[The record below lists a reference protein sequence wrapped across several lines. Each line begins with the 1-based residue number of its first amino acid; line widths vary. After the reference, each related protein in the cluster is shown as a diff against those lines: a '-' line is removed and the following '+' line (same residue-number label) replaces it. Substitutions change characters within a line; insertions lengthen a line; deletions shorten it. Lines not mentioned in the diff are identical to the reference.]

1 MSLEKYKKI
10 IPEDFTKDIEFI
22 NETIKNLKLDKNSKI
37 LDVGTGI
44 GAMSILL
51 ALNGFYILTGEPEV
65 DPERD
70 VLNHYDHHHGNNQ
83 ENHHENHEEHNWE
96 AWNDW
101 RESAKALGVEDKI
114 KYQNFDIQDLPFSNK
129 IFDGIFLYDTLQ
141 HVKNREI
148 AISECLRV
156 LKIDGIIVIIEWT
169 KKQIEEE
176 YKKYGYKIEFVDPR
190 EHLIRSNILIDVLE
204 GYVVNIFLLRKK

>member
-10 IPEDFTKDIEFI
+10 IHEDFTKDIEFI
-22 NETIKNLKLDKNSKI
+22 NETIKKLKLDKNSKI

-51 ALNGFYILTGEPEV
+51 ALNGFYVLTGEPEMG
-65 DPERD
+65 PERD
-70 VLNHYDHHHGNNQ
+70 VWDHHDHHHGDNQ
-83 ENHHENHEEHNWE
+83 EDHHENHEEYNWE

-101 RESAKALGVEDKI
+101 RESAKALEVEDKI
-114 KYQNFDIQDLPFSNK
+114 KYQNFDIEDLPFSNE

-156 LKIDGIIVIIEWT
+156 LKIKGIIVIIEWT

-176 YKKYGYKIEFVDPR
+176 YKKYGFKIEFVDPR
-190 EHLIRSNILIDVLE
+190 EHLKRSNILIDVLE
-204 GYVVNIFLLRKK
+204 GDLVNIFLLRK

>member
-1 MSLEKYKKI
+1 MEKYKKTI
-10 IPEDFTKDIEFI
+10 HEDFTKDIELI
-22 NETIKNLKLDKNSKI
+22 NETIKELNLDKNSKI

-51 ALNGFYILTGEPEV
+51 ALNGFYVLTGEPEV

-70 VLNHYDHHHGNNQ
+70 DWNHHDHHHGDSQ
-83 ENHHENHEEHNWE
+83 ENHHEDHEEHNWK

-101 RESAKALGVEDKI
+101 RESAKVLGVKDKI
-114 KYQNFDIQDLPFSNK
+114 KYQNFDVQELSFSDES
-129 IFDGIFLYDTLQ
+129 FDGVFLYDTLQ

-148 AISECLRV
+148 AFSECLRV
-156 LKIDGIIVIIEWT
+156 LRANGVVAVIEWT

-176 YKKYGYKIEFVDPR
+176 YKKYGYKIDFINPR
-190 EHLIRSNILIDVLE
+190 DYLKNNDISIETLNGDA
-204 GYVVNIFLLRKK
+204 VNIYLLRKK